1 MLRTILHIR
10 IDRDDEIE
18 DVFDRG
24 QRLNVMPFFGDCCS
38 ASSVL
43 TSTARSRWNRHD
55 ISERHTGRGAHRRCA
70 YDAEWLM
77 LRAMVLSL
85 WT

>member
-24 QRLNVMPFFGDCCS
+24 QRLNVIPFLALNAQPRLC
-38 ASSVL
+38 
-43 TSTARSRWNRHD
+43 
-55 ISERHTGRGAHRRCA
+55 
-70 YDAEWLM
+70 
-77 LRAMVLSL
+77 
-85 WT
+85 